1 MMKVTIVV
9 VFYKQDI
16 KQSKTFSSLEKVLL
30 ERKAILKNID
40 IILYDNSP
48 EKQDFDVS
56 QYSGQIDYI
65 HDPRNLGIA
74 TAYNYAW
81 QRAEENGSEW
91 LLLFDHDTKVTEEYI
106 DQMLKNHDVKEEIV
120 AVVPKIVTNGIM
132 VSPVYSHSLR
142 PLQTERPVE
151 GVQEKP
157 VMAINSGSL
166 LKVSFLNEI
175 GGFNKEFP
183 LDYLDHWLFHEIYD
197 RDKKIRLLRVTLE
210 HDLSVMDYSGV
221 SLNRYK
227 SILDAEMKYYSK
239 YKTELSGEYRKQLV
253 KRLAKQ
259 LLVVKNKRI
268 ALYTLSRL
276 LQK

>member
-9 VFYKQDI
+9 VFYKQEI

-30 ERKAILKNID
+30 ERKANLENID

-48 EKQDFDVS
+48 EKQDFDAS
-56 QYSGQIDYI
+56 HYSGQIDYI

-81 QRAEENGSEW
+81 QRAQENGSEW

-106 DQMLKNHDVKEEIV
+106 DQILKDHDVKEEIV

-197 RDKKIRLLRVTLE
+197 RGEKVLLLRVTLE
-210 HDLSVMDYSGV
+210 HDLSVMDYSSV

-227 SILDAEMKYYSK
+227 SILDSEMKYYSE
-239 YKTELSGEYRKQLV
+239 YKTELNGEYRKQLV

>member
-1 MMKVTIVV
+1 MKVTIVV

>member
-1 MMKVTIVV
+1 MKVTVVV
-9 VFYKQDI
+9 VFYKQAVE
-16 KQSKTFSSLEKVLL
+16 QSKTFSSLKKALL
-30 ERKAILKNID
+30 DRRDSLEDLN

-48 EKQDFDVS
+48 EKQEFAAEK
-56 QYSGQIDYI
+56 YPGQIEYV
-65 HDPRNLGIA
+65 HDHRNLGIA

-81 QRAEENGSEW
+81 QMAQQNGSDW

-106 DQMLKNHDVKEEIV
+106 EQMLTDHRASEEVV
-120 AVVPKIVTNGIM
+120 AVVPKITTNGIM

-142 PLQTERPVE
+142 PLQSERPLE
-151 GVQEKP
+151 GDQEKP
-157 VMAINSGSL
+157 VMAINSGAM

-183 LDYLDHWLFHEIYD
+183 LDYLDHWLFHEIYA
-197 RDKKIRLLRVTLE
+197 RGKKIRLLRVTLE
-210 HDLSVMDYSGV
+210 HELSVMDYSTV

-227 SILDAEMKYYSK
+227 SILDSEMKFYRE
-239 YKTELSGEYRKQLV
+239 YKTDLHSSYRKQLV

-268 ALYTLSRL
+268 ALYTLKRL
-276 LQK
+276 LGK

>member
-1 MMKVTIVV
+1 MKVTIVV

-30 ERKAILKNID
+30 EQKASLENLD

-48 EKQDFDVS
+48 EKQDFDGS
-56 QYSGQIDYI
+56 HYNGHIDYI

-91 LLLFDHDTKVTEEYI
+91 LLLFDHDTTVTEEYM
-106 DQMLKNHDVKEEIV
+106 DQMLKNHDVTEEIV
-120 AVVPKIVTNGIM
+120 AVVPKIITNGIM

-151 GVQEKP
+151 GIQEKP

-183 LDYLDHWLFHEIYD
+183 LDYLDHWLFHEIYTHG
-197 RDKKIRLLRVTLE
+197 KKVLLLRVTLE

-227 SILDAEMKYYSK
+227 SILDAEMKYYST
-239 YKTELSGEYRKQLV
+239 YKTELSSEYRKQLV

-268 ALYTLSRL
+268 ALYTLSKL